1 MYAYQNNILSIPAK
15 LLYQDL
21 DLIAYDT
28 YKSWVR
34 RGKLVKTQRGCKGNN
49 AWVSYHD
56 IEYVWVKNAI
66 KAFLGDPKKVISK
79 NDLEKY
85 ITPDHKAIN
94 FFASHIKP
102 DGKGLSEDKQRL
114 KATNA
119 IILNAIS
126 TVFKERGALVKKKKE
141 AWQNVSDAVNALN
154 KNKWLYKLPA
164 NTRAL
169 QRKYNQYLKEGYV
182 VFIHKGEGSDNA
194 RKVTV
199 KIENLIL
206 ALYCLPNKPYSA
218 SVHDMYLQFL
228 GGAFEVF
235 DIETGELF
243 NKEDFY
249 TDDGQPVEISESTV
263 WNYLKAPHNE
273 LLIKKARN
281 GAYSFSHKVRPHV
294 NRTAPNY
301 SMSKIS
307 LDDRDIMH
315 TRLPDGGK
323 VMAYYAFD
331 DMSTALI
338 GYAHSKQKDH
348 QLYLDCIRSM
358 FQFTTSKN
366 LGVPMQME
374 VEHHLVKDFSE
385 GLMQAGNLFP
395 FVRWCNPTNSQEK
408 YAENRI
414 RAKKY
419 GVEKDNN
426 QNVGRHY
433 SRLDSNQVNSQKIFD
448 EQNNN
453 YKQAKASYQHIVTND
468 IQEIE
473 AYNNQLHPNQKQYK
487 GMTRMDVFLHHV
499 NPNLPAINKSH
510 LVKYIGKHTKTSV
523 RRSQYVIVKHGKY
536 QLPSPQ
542 TIELLKPNN
551 YKVDAYYLQQDQK
564 VQEVYIYQDGQFI
577 ATCKPVPTFNRANAE
592 WTANDVAGY
601 QEATKYISQFDTM
614 VKNNSKNKLQKVGL
628 VKNTIS
634 PIEVDAQIVI
644 EQPLE
649 LDYNPQILDTQTQ
662 KNKAI
667 NDL

>member
-15 LLYQDL
+15 LLYKDL
-21 DLIAYDT
+21 ELIAFNT
-28 YKSWVR
+28 YKSWCT
-34 RGKLVKTQRGCKGNN
+34 RGKLVKTQRGGKGNT
-49 AWVSYHD
+49 AWVSFHEIKD
-56 IEYVWVKNAI
+56 EWVKNAI
-66 KAFLGDPKKVISK
+66 KAYLGDPKDVISI
-79 NDLEKY
+79 NLLEGY
-85 ITPDHKAIN
+85 IVPDHKAIN
-94 FFASHIKP
+94 FFASHVKP
-102 DGKGLSEDKQRL
+102 DGKGLSEDKQRV

-119 IILNAIS
+119 MILNAVA
-126 TVFKERGALVKKKKE
+126 TVFKERGVLVKKKKE
-141 AWQNVSDAVNALN
+141 AWQNVSESVNALN
-154 KNKWLYKLPA
+154 KNKWSYKLPSTA
-164 NTRAL
+164 RTL
-169 QRKYNQYLKEGYV
+169 ERKYNQYQKEGYC

-194 RKVTV
+194 RKVTSQ
-199 KIENLIL
+199 IENLIL

-235 DIETGELF
+235 DIKTGEIF
-243 NKEDFY
+243 NKLDFY
-249 TDDGQPVEISESTV
+249 TDDGQPVEISQSTV

-273 LLIKKARN
+273 LIIKKARN

-301 SMSKIS
+301 AMSKIS

-338 GYAHSKQKDH
+338 GYSHSKQKDH
-348 QLYLDCIRSM
+348 QLYLDCIRNM
-358 FQFTTSKN
+358 FQYTTSKG
-366 LGVPMQME
+366 LGIPMQME
-374 VEHHLVKDFSE
+374 VEHHLVQDFSE
-385 GLMQAGNLFP
+385 GLMKAGNLFP

-419 GVEKDNN
+419 GVEKNNN

-453 YKQAKASYQHIVTND
+453 YKHAKASYEHIVTND

-487 GMTRMDVFLHHV
+487 GMTRIDVFLHHI

-510 LVKYIGKHTKTSV
+510 LVKYIGKHTTTSV

-542 TIELLKPNN
+542 TIQLLKPNN
-551 YKVDAYYLQQDQK
+551 YKVEAYYLQENNK
-564 VQEVYIYQDGQFI
+564 VNEVYLYQDGQFI
-577 ATCKPVPTFNRANAE
+577 AACKPVPTFNRANAE
-592 WTANDVAGY
+592 WTAVDEQGY
-601 QEATKYISQFDTM
+601 KEATKYISQFDTM
-614 VKNNSKNKLQKVGL
+614 VKDNSKSKLQKVAL
-628 VKNTIS
+628 IKNAPK
-634 PIEVDAQIVI
+634 PIEVEAVLVDVAQ
-644 EQPLE
+644 EQ
-649 LDYNPQILDTQTQ
+649 DYIPQIQDIETQ
-662 KNKAI
+662 KNKAF